1 MNNLSINDL
10 VVKGNSILNQEDL
23 NLDNYTTDQK
33 LSDLSVLLVYK
44 AMLDERFAKK
54 IKEFQDSI
62 DEQSFTGTA
71 KVCDRKVTFKVKEVV
86 TAKAVGLTNEELKK
100 QYNIADSIISV
111 DTKTIATLKK
121 DALEEA
127 VKNSIPEI
135 LDAIRDGKL
144 TFSKSNTK
152 VVDVK

>member
-33 LSDLSVLLVYK
+33 LSDLAVLLVYK

-71 KVCDRKVTFKVKEVV
+71 KVCDHKVTFKVKEVV

-121 DALEEA
+121 DALENA
-127 VKNSIPEI
+127 INNSIPEI

-144 TFSKSNTK
+144 TFTKTNSK

>member
-62 DEQSFTGTA
+62 DEQSFTGTV

-121 DALEEA
+121 DALEDA
-127 VKNSIPEI
+127 INNSIPEI

-144 TFSKSNTK
+144 TFTKTNSK

>member
-10 VVKGNSILNQEDL
+10 VVKGNALLNQEDL

-62 DEQSFTGTA
+62 DEQSFTGTV

-121 DALEEA
+121 DALENA
-127 VKNSIPEI
+127 INNSIPEI

-144 TFSKSNTK
+144 TFTKTNSK

>member
-10 VVKGNSILNQEDL
+10 VVKGNAILNQEDL

-62 DEQSFTGTA
+62 DEQSFTGTV

-121 DALEEA
+121 DALENA
-127 VKNSIPEI
+127 INNSIPEI

-144 TFSKSNTK
+144 TFTKTNSK

>member
-10 VVKGNSILNQEDL
+10 VVKGNAILNQEDL

-62 DEQSFTGTA
+62 DEQSFTGTV

-121 DALEEA
+121 DALEDA
-127 VKNSIPEI
+127 INNSIPEI

-144 TFSKSNTK
+144 TFTKTNSK